1 MVLGGVVR
9 VTASNLL
16 LFIMLIY
23 QHFFIFERMKC
34 HRNNNNHVKMKTPTN
49 ERDENDDKSYL
60 AAFII
65 FYVLFIDFVFACCS
79 RLWLTLCCAFLSIF
93 VSFLFCC
100 CCWWMRVFG
109 TNSHNISLYAATN
122 THTHKPTRLNESQ
135 HRNRFYLT
143 ECHITFL
150 NHFIYALFILHY
162 YGWNINN
169 ISFKKSRI

>member
-1 MVLGGVVR
+1 MPSQQQQPR
-9 VTASNLL
+9 QN
-16 LFIMLIY
+16 
-23 QHFFIFERMKC
+23 E
-34 HRNNNNHVKMKTPTN
+34 NTN
-49 ERDENDDKSYL
+49 KRKRRKWWQ
-60 AAFII
+60 II
-65 FYVLFIDFVFACCS
+65 FGCVYYFLRFIHWLRLCVLFALVVDFV
-79 RLWLTLCCAFLSIF
+79 LCVSFFF
-93 VSFLFCC
+93 VFFLFCC
-100 CCWWMRVFG
+100 CCLWMRVFG